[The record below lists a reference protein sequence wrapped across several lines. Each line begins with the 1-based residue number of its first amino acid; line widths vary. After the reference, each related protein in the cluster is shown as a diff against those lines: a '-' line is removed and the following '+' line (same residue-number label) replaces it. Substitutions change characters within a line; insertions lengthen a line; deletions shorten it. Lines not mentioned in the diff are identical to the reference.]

1 MIRILS
7 KHELKRKI
15 ILSSS
20 PVVDFNGVHNYNR
33 IARSIATIFNEKI
46 DSKVS

>member
-1 MIRILS
+1 MFQILS

-20 PVVDFNGVHNYNR
+20 PVVDCNVIYNYKR
-33 IARSIATIFNEKI
+33 IAGSIATIFNEKI